1 MTLGWIDLLQH
12 LLSFLLVIGLMLG
25 LLWALKRLQGGALM
39 QRKHQR
45 LQVLETLSLGP
56 RQKLA
61 LVRVDGQQ
69 MLVGVTAGQINALGP
84 WQAVPVDQ
92 SAAAVVVEGQP

>member
-1 MTLGWIDLLQH
+1 MTLGWTDLLQH
-12 LLSFLLVIGLMLG
+12 LLSFVLVIGLMLG

-69 MLVGVTAGQINALGP
+69 MLVGVTAGQINSLGP
-84 WQAVPVDQ
+84 WHPLSDEPTAQADSP
-92 SAAAVVVEGQP
+92 EGLT

>member
-1 MTLGWIDLLQH
+1 MTLGWTDLLQH
-12 LLSFLLVIGLMLG
+12 LLSFVLVIGLMLG

-84 WQAVPVDQ
+84 WQPLPGDQAVHTD
-92 SAAAVVVEGQP
+92 AVEVLS